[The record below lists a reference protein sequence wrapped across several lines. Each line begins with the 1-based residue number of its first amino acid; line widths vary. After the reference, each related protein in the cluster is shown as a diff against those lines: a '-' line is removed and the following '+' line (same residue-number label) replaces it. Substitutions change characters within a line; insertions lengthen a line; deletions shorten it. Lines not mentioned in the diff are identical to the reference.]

1 MTNNQKRQT
10 IEMLLSWGRV
20 FAAASLAVWLSTGH
34 LQIEAMANAGIAAVL
49 PVIIRW
55 LDPQDKV
62 YGRGSGN
69 E

>member
-1 MTNNQKRQT
+1 MRQT
-10 IEMLLSWGRV
+10 VEMLLSWGRV
-20 FAAASLAVWLSTGH
+20 FAAASLAVWLNSGTFNFESM
-34 LQIEAMANAGIAAVL
+34 LQAGVAAVL

-55 LDPQDKV
+55 LDKNDPI